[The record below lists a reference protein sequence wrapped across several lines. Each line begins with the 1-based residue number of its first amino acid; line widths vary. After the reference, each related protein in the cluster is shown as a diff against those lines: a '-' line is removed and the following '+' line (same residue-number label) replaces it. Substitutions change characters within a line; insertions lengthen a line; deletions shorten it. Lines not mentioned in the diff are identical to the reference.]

1 MVLFLW
7 LYFIKI
13 NILMSDIGTRFIGYT
28 LVDITDT
35 GVYRSDFDQLRRNQQ
50 RNWETVLQIL
60 GLRTQPQDM
69 VSAQTSTR
77 VNLSLYKFGKKFTG
91 LQNCWQFMFYVE
103 QQDIFGDINNPTNL
117 FAHDFDSIPIIINL
131 TESVK
136 LDLPLFQTN
145 GEFKNIYFE
154 VYSNLD

>member
-1 MVLFLW
+1 
-7 LYFIKI
+7 
-13 NILMSDIGTRFIGYT
+13 MSDTGTRFIGYT

-35 GVYRSDFDQLRRNQQ
+35 GVYRSEADQLRRNQQ

-60 GLRTQPQDM
+60 GLRTQPVEI
-69 VSAQTSTR
+69 VSAHTSTQ
-77 VNLSLYKFGKKFTG
+77 VDLSLYKFGKKFTG

-117 FAHDFDSIPIIINL
+117 FAHDFNSIPIIINL
-131 TESVK
+131 TETVK